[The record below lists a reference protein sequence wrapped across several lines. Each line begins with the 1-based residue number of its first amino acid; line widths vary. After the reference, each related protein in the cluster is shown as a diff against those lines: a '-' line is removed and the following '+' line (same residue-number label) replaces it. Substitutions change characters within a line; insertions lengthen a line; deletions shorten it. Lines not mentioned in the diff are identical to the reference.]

1 MDVLRD
7 LLVILILLLDKLL
20 FGAPPPGDLEKHA
33 TEILVAMAR
42 RRDEVGRGPIAARA
56 RLTALA

>member
-33 TEILVAMAR
+33 TEILARWPAVATRSAVDLLR
-42 RRDEVGRGPIAARA
+42 QE
-56 RLTALA
+56 LASPR